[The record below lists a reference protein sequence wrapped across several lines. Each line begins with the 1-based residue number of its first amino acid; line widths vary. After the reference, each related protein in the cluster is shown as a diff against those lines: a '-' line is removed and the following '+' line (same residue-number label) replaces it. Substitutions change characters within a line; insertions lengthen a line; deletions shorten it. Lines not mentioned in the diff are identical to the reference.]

1 MRRSST
7 RRTGSSS
14 PSRSRC
20 APPSAPSWRTSW
32 WRAIWWCGSPADR
45 AGRAGF
51 AAPRRCGHGEGDGVR
66 AVPFPFAGSAVA
78 ALLGAS
84 GALAALAT
92 GLARIG
98 GVGLA
103 EAARALL
110 TALLGLLLGVVPVA
124 ELSGIV
130 LISHRGTP
138 WQRLDPNGQ
147 LPCRSGGRSGRSRG
161 ARGGRSS
168 ATRPDRSERSGPW
181 RRLRRWR
188 SVHSRTGCPVGLAAL
203 PAPVSGPIA

>member
-1 MRRSST
+1 
-7 RRTGSSS
+7 
-14 PSRSRC
+14 
-20 APPSAPSWRTSW
+20 
-32 WRAIWWCGSPADR
+32 
-45 AGRAGF
+45 
-51 AAPRRCGHGEGDGVR
+51 
-66 AVPFPFAGSAVA
+66 AVA

-98 GVGLA
+98 RVRLA

-188 SVHSRTGCPVGLAAL
+188 SVHSRTGCPAGLAAL
-203 PAPVSGPIA
+203 PAPGV